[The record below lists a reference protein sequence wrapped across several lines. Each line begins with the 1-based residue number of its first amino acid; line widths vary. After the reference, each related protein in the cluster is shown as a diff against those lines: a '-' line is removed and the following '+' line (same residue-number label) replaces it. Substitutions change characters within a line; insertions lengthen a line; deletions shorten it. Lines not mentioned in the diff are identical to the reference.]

1 MRTPRLKK
9 GARLGSGTQP
19 LRTMELDAERLIE
32 TLVSDILPSLAWI
45 EKRRVCSG
53 GKVSTASV
61 LGW

>member
-1 MRTPRLKK
+1 
-9 GARLGSGTQP
+9 
-19 LRTMELDAERLIE
+19 MELDAERLIE
-32 TLVSDILPSLAWI
+32 ALVSAILPSLAWI